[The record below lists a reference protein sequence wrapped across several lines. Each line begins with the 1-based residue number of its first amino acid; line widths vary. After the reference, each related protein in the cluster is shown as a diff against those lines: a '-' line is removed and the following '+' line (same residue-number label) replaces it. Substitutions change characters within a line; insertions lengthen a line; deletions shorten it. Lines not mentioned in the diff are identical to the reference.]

1 MQAVPGNP
9 IVLVHGGAGGIPD
22 DVVAAYAAGIKRAA
36 DAGWRVLE
44 RGGSAVETVEAA
56 IVSMEDADVFNAGS
70 GGVLRQ
76 DGRVQLDAMMMD
88 GASLAAG
95 AVAAIEHVRN
105 AITVARLVMERSTE
119 VLYVGEGA
127 ERFAREQAVPTLDNE
142 DLVTERERQR
152 LETRIAGAD
161 PAHDTVGAVALDAA
175 GNLAAGTSTGGIAFK
190 PVGRVGDSAIIGSG
204 GYADNDL
211 AAVSCTG
218 EGEAFMRLVLAKWA
232 ADRVGSGRP
241 PQAAADEAI
250 SHLGMRLGARGGMIV
265 LDRAGR
271 WGVAFNAP
279 RMAWAVRS
287 EHEDSGQVAS
297 RVGT

>member
-1 MQAVPGNP
+1 MQLVSGKPV
-9 IVLVHGGAGGIPD
+9 VLVHGGAGRIPD
-22 DVVAAYAAGIKRAA
+22 DVVEAYAAGVKRAA
-36 DAGWRVLE
+36 DVGWRVLE
-44 RGGSAVETVEAA
+44 RRGSAVDSVEAA
-56 IVSMEDADVFNAGS
+56 IVSMEDADVFNAGR

-76 DGRVQLDAMMMD
+76 DGRVQLDALMMD

-105 AITVARLVMERSTE
+105 AITVARLVMERSAE

-127 ERFAREQAVPTLDNE
+127 ERFAREQGVPTLDNE
-142 DLVTERERQR
+142 DLVTERERLR
-152 LETRIAGAD
+152 LEARSAGAD

-204 GYADNDL
+204 GYADNEL

-232 ADRVGSGRP
+232 ADRVESGRG
-241 PQAAADEAI
+241 PQQAADEAI
-250 SHLGMRLGARGGMIV
+250 MHLGMRLEAQGGMIV

-287 EHEDSGQVAS
+287 AREDSSQVAGRTDS
-297 RVGT
+297 